1 MPERA
6 RLLNRYLHLLD
17 SLVVK
22 ADVRY
27 LVDQPFDKHRLARL
41 DMTDDRLGDG
51 AVIHGVRDIVRVGRS
66 ASVHPQRGIYSDI
79 LLGDPLVRVD
89 SNDPRDNEIR
99 DLNPVHLHGGK
110 VAVRGGTIYGMHK
123 HLTLSEL
130 SLGILSTMIDT
141 MSTTQ
146 SMDIATEETVIDAS
160 QLQKSFG
167 EVEAVKNLSF
177 SVEAGQVL
185 GLLGPNGAGKTTT
198 IKMLTTL
205 TQIDTGQA
213 TIGGFDVST
222 QPDVVRQ
229 MIGVAGQ
236 SAAVDEKLTARENL
250 NLFGRLYKIPRTER
264 LRRTEELIERFD
276 LGDFA
281 DRPASTYSGGERRR
295 LDVVA
300 ALVANP
306 PAIFLDEP
314 TTGLDP
320 RSRAELWDTVRSL
333 ATEGTAIVLSTQYL
347 EEADRLAD
355 EILVID
361 HGEIVAQGSPDE
373 LKANLD
379 RNVLEIHLELES
391 EVGDAQRLLASE
403 EKVVT
408 DVEARR
414 IDIGVGNDAGR
425 SLALLRRLQDGG
437 ISILNFQ
444 LREPT
449 LDDVFLSL
457 TGSPAT
463 ELEEVTE

>member
-1 MPERA
+1 M
-6 RLLNRYLHLLD
+6 Y
-17 SLVVK
+17 
-22 ADVRY
+22 
-27 LVDQPFDKHRLARL
+27 
-41 DMTDDRLGDG
+41 
-51 AVIHGVRDIVRVGRS
+51 I
-66 ASVHPQRGIYSDI
+66 
-79 LLGDPLVRVD
+79 
-89 SNDPRDNEIR
+89 
-99 DLNPVHLHGGK
+99 
-110 VAVRGGTIYGMHK
+110 
-123 HLTLSEL
+123 
-130 SLGILSTMIDT
+130 
-141 MSTTQ
+141 MSTKQPMSTA
-146 SMDIATEETVIDAS
+146 SHEPVIDARE
-160 QLQKSFG
+160 LHKSFG
-167 EVEAVKNLSF
+167 NVEAVKSLSF
-177 SVEAGQVL
+177 SVEAGEVL

-205 TQIDTGQA
+205 TQIDGGQA
-213 TIGGFDVST
+213 AIGGFDVST

-250 NLFGRLYKIPRTER
+250 NLFGRLYKIPRAER
-264 LRRTEELIERFD
+264 QRRTEELIERFD

-281 DRPASTYSGGERRR
+281 DRPSSTYSGGERRR

-306 PAIFLDEP
+306 PALFLDEP

-355 EILVID
+355 KILLID
-361 HGEIVAQGSPDE
+361 HGEVVAQGTPDA

-391 EVGDAQRLLASE
+391 GVGDAQELLASE
-403 EKVVT
+403 ENAVA

-414 IDIGVGNDAGR
+414 IDIHVGNDADR

-437 ISILNFQ
+437 ISILKFQ

-463 ELEEVTE
+463 EIEESTK

>member
-1 MPERA
+1 M
-6 RLLNRYLHLLD
+6 
-17 SLVVK
+17 
-22 ADVRY
+22 
-27 LVDQPFDKHRLARL
+27 
-41 DMTDDRLGDG
+41 
-51 AVIHGVRDIVRVGRS
+51 
-66 ASVHPQRGIYSDI
+66 
-79 LLGDPLVRVD
+79 
-89 SNDPRDNEIR
+89 
-99 DLNPVHLHGGK
+99 
-110 VAVRGGTIYGMHK
+110 
-123 HLTLSEL
+123 
-130 SLGILSTMIDT
+130 
-141 MSTTQ
+141 
-146 SMDIATEETVIDAS
+146 
-160 QLQKSFG
+160 KS
-167 EVEAVKNLSF
+167 LSF

-205 TQIDTGQA
+205 TQIDRGQA
-213 TIGGFDVST
+213 AIGGFDVST

-250 NLFGRLYKIPRTER
+250 YLFGRLYKIPRAER
-264 LRRTEELIERFD
+264 QRRTEKLIERFD

-281 DRPASTYSGGERRR
+281 DRPVSTYSGGERRR

-306 PAIFLDEP
+306 PAVFLDEP

-391 EVGDAQRLLASE
+391 DVGDAQELLASE
-403 EKVVT
+403 GNVVT

-414 IDIGVGNDAGR
+414 FDIHVGSDADR

-437 ISILNFQ
+437 ISILKFQ

-463 ELEEVTE
+463 EIEELTE

>member
-1 MPERA
+1 
-6 RLLNRYLHLLD
+6 
-17 SLVVK
+17 
-22 ADVRY
+22 
-27 LVDQPFDKHRLARL
+27 
-41 DMTDDRLGDG
+41 
-51 AVIHGVRDIVRVGRS
+51 
-66 ASVHPQRGIYSDI
+66 
-79 LLGDPLVRVD
+79 
-89 SNDPRDNEIR
+89 
-99 DLNPVHLHGGK
+99 
-110 VAVRGGTIYGMHK
+110 
-123 HLTLSEL
+123 
-130 SLGILSTMIDT
+130 
-141 MSTTQ
+141 MSTKNPINT
-146 SMDIATEETVIDAS
+146 TNNEPVIDARE
-160 QLQKSFG
+160 LHKSFG
-167 EVEAVKNLSF
+167 KVEAVKSLSF

-205 TQIDTGQA
+205 TEIDGGQA
-213 TIGGFDVST
+213 AIGGFDVST

-250 NLFGRLYKIPRTER
+250 NLFGRLYKLPRAER
-264 LRRTEELIERFD
+264 QRRTEELIEQFD

-306 PAIFLDEP
+306 PAVFLDEP
-314 TTGLDP
+314 TTGLDL
-320 RSRAELWDTVRSL
+320 RSRSELWDTVRSL

-355 EILVID
+355 RILVID
-361 HGEIVAQGSPDE
+361 HGEMVAQGSPDE

-391 EVGDAQRLLASE
+391 GVGDAQELLASE
-403 EKVVT
+403 ENVVT

-414 IDIGVGNDAGR
+414 IDIHVGNDAGR

-463 ELEEVTE
+463 EIEELTE

>member
-1 MPERA
+1 
-6 RLLNRYLHLLD
+6 
-17 SLVVK
+17 
-22 ADVRY
+22 
-27 LVDQPFDKHRLARL
+27 
-41 DMTDDRLGDG
+41 
-51 AVIHGVRDIVRVGRS
+51 
-66 ASVHPQRGIYSDI
+66 
-79 LLGDPLVRVD
+79 
-89 SNDPRDNEIR
+89 
-99 DLNPVHLHGGK
+99 
-110 VAVRGGTIYGMHK
+110 
-123 HLTLSEL
+123 
-130 SLGILSTMIDT
+130 
-141 MSTTQ
+141 MSTKQKTGAI
-146 SMDIATEETVIDAS
+146 SNGPVIDARE
-160 QLQKSFG
+160 LHKSFG
-167 EVEAVKNLSF
+167 EVEAVKSLSF

-205 TQIDTGQA
+205 TQIDRGQA
-213 TIGGFDVST
+213 AIGGFDVST

-250 NLFGRLYKIPRTER
+250 YLFGRLYKIPRAER
-264 LRRTEELIERFD
+264 QRRTEKLIERFD

-281 DRPASTYSGGERRR
+281 DRPVSTYSGGERRR

-306 PAIFLDEP
+306 PAVFLDEP

-391 EVGDAQRLLASE
+391 DVGDAQELLASE
-403 EKVVT
+403 GNVVT

-414 IDIGVGNDAGR
+414 FDIHVGSDADR

-437 ISILNFQ
+437 ISILKFQ

-463 ELEEVTE
+463 EIEELTE

>member
-1 MPERA
+1 
-6 RLLNRYLHLLD
+6 
-17 SLVVK
+17 
-22 ADVRY
+22 
-27 LVDQPFDKHRLARL
+27 
-41 DMTDDRLGDG
+41 
-51 AVIHGVRDIVRVGRS
+51 
-66 ASVHPQRGIYSDI
+66 
-79 LLGDPLVRVD
+79 
-89 SNDPRDNEIR
+89 
-99 DLNPVHLHGGK
+99 
-110 VAVRGGTIYGMHK
+110 
-123 HLTLSEL
+123 
-130 SLGILSTMIDT
+130 
-141 MSTTQ
+141 MSTA
-146 SMDIATEETVIDAS
+146 SNEPVIDARG
-160 QLQKSFG
+160 LHKSFG

-205 TQIDTGQA
+205 TQIDGGQA
-213 TIGGFDVST
+213 AIGGFDVST

-236 SAAVDEKLTARENL
+236 SAAVDEKLSARENL
-250 NLFGRLYKIPRTER
+250 NLFGRLYKIPRAER
-264 LRRTEELIERFD
+264 QRRTEKLIERFD

-306 PAIFLDEP
+306 PAVFLDEP

-333 ATEGTAIVLSTQYL
+333 AAEGTAIVLSTQYL
-347 EEADRLAD
+347 EEVDRLAD
-355 EILVID
+355 KILVID
-361 HGEIVAQGSPDE
+361 HGGIVAQGSPDE

-379 RNVLEIHLELES
+379 RNVLEIRLELES
-391 EVGDAQRLLASE
+391 AVGDAQDLLASE
-403 EKVVT
+403 ENVVA

-414 IDIGVGNDAGR
+414 IDIRVGNDAER
-425 SLALLRRLQDGG
+425 SLALLRRLQDAG

-457 TGSPAT
+457 TGPPAKEIEELT
-463 ELEEVTE
+463 E

>member
-1 MPERA
+1 M
-6 RLLNRYLHLLD
+6 
-17 SLVVK
+17 
-22 ADVRY
+22 
-27 LVDQPFDKHRLARL
+27 
-41 DMTDDRLGDG
+41 
-51 AVIHGVRDIVRVGRS
+51 
-66 ASVHPQRGIYSDI
+66 
-79 LLGDPLVRVD
+79 
-89 SNDPRDNEIR
+89 
-99 DLNPVHLHGGK
+99 
-110 VAVRGGTIYGMHK
+110 
-123 HLTLSEL
+123 
-130 SLGILSTMIDT
+130 
-141 MSTTQ
+141 
-146 SMDIATEETVIDAS
+146 
-160 QLQKSFG
+160 KS
-167 EVEAVKNLSF
+167 LSF

-205 TQIDTGQA
+205 TQIDRGQA
-213 TIGGFDVST
+213 AIGGFDVST

-250 NLFGRLYKIPRTER
+250 YLFGRLYKIPRAER
-264 LRRTEELIERFD
+264 QRRTEELIERFD

-281 DRPASTYSGGERRR
+281 DRPVSTYSGGERRR

-306 PAIFLDEP
+306 PAVFLDEP

-391 EVGDAQRLLASE
+391 DVGDAQELLASE
-403 EKVVT
+403 GNVVT

-414 IDIGVGNDAGR
+414 FDIHVGSDADR

-437 ISILNFQ
+437 ISILKFQ

-463 ELEEVTE
+463 EIEELTE